1 MECLK
6 LVIILIMSKCFDDH
20 AHDRDNDDHGDD
32 YDHDHRDNDDHDNSD
47 DHGRSEAGREL
58 RSKSQ
63 E

>member
-1 MECLK
+1 MEG
-6 LVIILIMSKCFDDH
+6 FY
-20 AHDRDNDDHGDD
+20 N
-32 YDHDHRDNDDHDNSD
+32 HDHRDNDDHDNSD